1 MWGCGSPRASH
12 RLTIAIIVDSV
23 MALVTGFRFVDT
35 CLMAVGGLECFH
47 RRAEQRSETW
57 SVKRDQTHSTD
68 TRTEQACVQLQQ
80 VDAMRRHGAQCAVR
94 RYGRRGAAGC
104 AFSAETA
111 ALQRMNSLDV
121 TMEVAARAVR
131 VAFRQRTPPAAH
143 HHHGHRGEQR
153 WLKLEQQQA
162 AGRASWWVGCSAPY
176 CGAPARRNACV
187 NCVTFKVHVGH
198 ACASACGTSMGSSA
212 SLSVRVASVPAARA
226 PRRRR
231 RGIRR
236 YDTGRSDFDK
246 FSWATDCIG
255 AWDNCELTMTMTIHL
270 ASQIPVLYKLN
281 VKEHQHHA

>member
-1 MWGCGSPRASH
+1 MMQPAYRFPSQALSCSMWGCGSPRASH
-12 RLTIAIIVDSV
+12 RLTIAIVVDSV

-47 RRAEQRSETW
+47 RRAEERSETW

-153 WLKLEQQQA
+153 
-162 AGRASWWVGCSAPY
+162 
-176 CGAPARRNACV
+176 
-187 NCVTFKVHVGH
+187 
-198 ACASACGTSMGSSA
+198 
-212 SLSVRVASVPAARA
+212 
-226 PRRRR
+226 
-231 RGIRR
+231 
-236 YDTGRSDFDK
+236 
-246 FSWATDCIG
+246 
-255 AWDNCELTMTMTIHL
+255 
-270 ASQIPVLYKLN
+270 
-281 VKEHQHHA
+281 